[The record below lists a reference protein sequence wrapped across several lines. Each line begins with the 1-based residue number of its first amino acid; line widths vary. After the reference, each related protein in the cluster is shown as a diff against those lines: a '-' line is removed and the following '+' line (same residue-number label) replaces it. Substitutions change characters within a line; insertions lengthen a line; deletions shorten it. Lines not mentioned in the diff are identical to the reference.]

1 MGIAALSGQSS
12 GNKAKE
18 LTFKQV
24 VATGKTVNA
33 NVIIEDSGGTA
44 QPLTRASVTDPTA
57 GTTLGAGIAG
67 SPYYPINKGFYW
79 TETLYLLPNASYSYA
94 SSILSLVD
102 VGSVTPKILS
112 NAVFTTKYVNSKDGV
127 SIVKLDD
134 NNGILFYC
142 PNNETKL
149 NYRFF
154 KIVNNNIVLGTEVKL
169 TISASWTSTG
179 AYVIDA
185 KKIDNGDLIIF
196 VSIGNIVGWVGAFT
210 VDQVAKSVTLKTGSK
225 TVGGGHMGMMHL
237 MTSAYPVRVMIVG
250 QSGSSGISM
259 ACTVDIDSTGL
270 VTVNASL
277 QISGYTNAG
286 CYQASYK
293 INSTTVML
301 VSSEWNASTSGY
313 QLAINMLIIS
323 GTNVTK
329 SPSGTQG
336 YFLGIAQ
343 TVILSPIVKLSTG
356 GNYALFYYASGS
368 MYMAVFTT
376 LALVSTTA
384 NTMASCQF
392 IDIGAVA
399 GNLIPVISFD
409 TIIKLFRGSISENTL
424 SPTTHQVFKTP
435 NGVSIKSG
443 TAGQIIEFQRNG
455 MVKGFNNLSIGK
467 EYRYGDSGIIGLTGF
482 YLLGVA
488 ISSMEILLSK
498 SFLPVSYSNQLGKIA
513 KIYSLSGTCTVGQ
526 VVQLN
531 LDGTISNLP
540 HSGTIIGVY
549 QGDGKVI
556 LKGISNIH
564 SGLTPN
570 TNYYYDA
577 NGVISTTN
585 TGTFLGIAISSTE
598 LLIPGYLY

>member
-1 MGIAALSGQSS
+1 
-12 GNKAKE
+12 
-18 LTFKQV
+18 V
-24 VATGKTVNA
+24 VV
-33 NVIIEDSGGTA
+33 EDSGGTA
-44 QPLTRASVTDPTA
+44 QPLTRVNVTDPSA
-57 GTTLGAGIAG
+57 GTTLGAATAGI
-67 SPYYPINKGFYW
+67 PYYPMNKGFYW

-112 NAVFTTKYVNSKDGV
+112 NAVFTTKYANYKDGV

-179 AYVIDA
+179 AYVIEA

-196 VSIGNIVGWVGAFT
+196 VSIGNIIGWVGAFS
-210 VDQVAKSVTLKTGSK
+210 VNQVAKTVTLKTGSQ
-225 TVGGGHMGMMHL
+225 TVSGGHMGMMHV
-237 MTSAYPVRVMIVG
+237 MTSAYPVRVMIIG
-250 QSGSSGISM
+250 QSSNSGISM
-259 ACTVDIDSTGL
+259 ACTVDIDSAGL
-270 VTVNASL
+270 VTVNTAL
-277 QISGYTNAG
+277 QISGYSNAG
-286 CYQASYK
+286 CFQASYK
-293 INSTTVML
+293 INSTIVML
-301 VSSEWNASTSGY
+301 ISSEWNVSASGY
-313 QLAINMLIIS
+313 QMAINMLSIS
-323 GTNVTK
+323 GTNVVK

-336 YFLGIAQ
+336 YFLNIAQ
-343 TVILSPIVKLSTG
+343 TTVLSPIVKLSTG
-356 GNYALFYYASGS
+356 NYAFFYYTAGS
-368 MYMAVFTT
+368 MNMAVFTT
-376 LALVSTTA
+376 LTLVSTTA
-384 NTMASCQF
+384 NTMASCLF
-392 IDIGAVA
+392 IDIGVVA
-399 GNLIPVISFD
+399 GSLIPVISFD
-409 TIIKLFRGSISENTL
+409 SVIKLFRGSISENTL
-424 SPTTHQVFKTP
+424 SPTTHPVFKTP
-435 NGVSIKSG
+435 NGISIKSG

-455 MVKGFNNLSIGK
+455 IVKGFSNLSIGK
-467 EYRYGDSGIIGLTGF
+467 EYRYGDSGIIGLTGV

-498 SFLPVSYSNQLGKIA
+498 TFLPVSYSNQLGKVA
-513 KIYSLSGTCTVGQ
+513 KIYSVLGTCTIGQ

-531 LDGTISNLP
+531 QDGTISNLP
-540 HSGTIIGVY
+540 QSGTIIGVY

-570 TNYYYDA
+570 ASYYFDV

-585 TGTFLGIAISSTE
+585 AGTFLGIAISSTE